1 MKTNYVYLGIGW
13 LVDNDTHEKLLN
25 YTENTDRA
33 NEIADNFYEY
43 NANGKWF
50 FGEILYEIPEGEAK
64 TLMTLI
70 SIQSLFNFEEFSLNY
85 GMMLVD
91 CGLSV
96 EEINE
101 SWSNPDLFIIHGA
114 YA

>member
-1 MKTNYVYLGIGW
+1 MKVTDVYLGLGW
-13 LVDNDTHEKLLN
+13 LINEKTRNELLS
-25 YTENTDRA
+25 YTENVDKA
-33 NEIADNFYEY
+33 NDIADHFHRY
-43 NANGKWF
+43 NTDGKWF
-50 FGEILYEIPEGEAK
+50 FGEILYKIPEGEAK

-70 SIQSLFNFEEFSLNY
+70 SIQSLFNFEEFSFNY

-101 SWSNPDLFIIHGA
+101 SWSNPDLFVIHGV
-114 YA
+114 YT